1 MGEGCHWGVS
11 IEVLKALAI
20 LSYHT
25 LSLSLLLANKDVNSQ
40 LLL

>member
-1 MGEGCHWGVS
+1 MEEGCHWGAS
-11 IEVLKALAI
+11 IEVLKALAV

-25 LSLSLLLANKDVNSQ
+25 LSLCPLLANKDVNSQ